1 MKMERYQFVCRVVR
15 GGKSVFSA
23 MRGSAALARAE
34 AAPKNGDTVEVWEV
48 RSFYIAQLKAWREL
62 DRTLVSTE
70 VAA

>member
-34 AAPKNGDTVEVWEV
+34 AAPKHGDTVEVWQV
-48 RSFYIAQLKAWREL
+48 RSVYIAPLKAWSER
-62 DRTLVSTE
+62 DRKLISTE